1 MPAMRTA
8 ADLRAHGV
16 ARFRAEHGRLDMSTL
31 PEDRAPACDGDE
43 ALTNDPR
50 GGTRFDQGKGEI
62 GRFSWCDFE
71 PARTCDATNERGK
84 RRGVMVMSDRQQNA
98 AELRRY
104 ATLCVKIAQR
114 MSLRDNQDRMMEM
127 AQHFQQLAQKEDA
140 KAE

>member
-1 MPAMRTA
+1 
-8 ADLRAHGV
+8 
-16 ARFRAEHGRLDMSTL
+16 MSTS

-50 GGTRFDQGKGEI
+50 GGTRFDQVKGEI
-62 GRFSWCDFE
+62 GRFSLSDFE
-71 PARTCDATNERGK
+71 PVRTGEATNERGK
-84 RRGVMVMSDRQQNA
+84 RRGVMVMSDWQQNA
-98 AELRRY
+98 AEFRRY

-114 MSLRDNQDRMMEM
+114 MSLRDNRDRMMEM